1 MVTQREYYQYVWN
14 NIRERRV
21 RSWLTVLGIIIG
33 IAAIVSLV
41 TLSKGMNT
49 AVQDQFEKMGISS
62 IRIVPGGLHGPPTGA
77 IGFSINL
84 KEKIEDVNGVDYA
97 NPVLIDYSTIKSNR
111 EEETVMVNSYDTSL
125 SERAFVDT
133 DLKVEEGR
141 FFVPGERS
149 SIIIG
154 YDIAYDLFDKD
165 IGVKNSVL
173 INEQKFKV
181 IGILEESGTDADD
194 RVYMGREDAEAL
206 FNKKDV
212 VNVFVVQTTKG
223 INAEEVGA
231 KIEQEL
237 LKTLED
243 DQFDVFTPE
252 QLLKQI
258 GAMIGVIQL
267 VLASIASISLVVGA
281 IGIMNSMFTAVL
293 ERTQEIG
300 VMKAIGAPNKTIIV
314 FFIIEAGIMGVAGGA
329 IGTLVGTLLSYGV
342 QLGAYFAGYNLF
354 KVTIDAGM
362 IGLTLLL
369 SFVLGAAAGAMPA
382 YRAARMKPIDALR
395 YE

>member
-1 MVTQREYYQYVWN
+1 MVRQREYYQYVWN
-14 NIRERRV
+14 NIRERRI
-21 RSWLTVLGIIIG
+21 RSWLTVIGIIIG

-49 AVQDQFEKMGISS
+49 AVRDQFEKMGISS
-62 IRIVPGGLHGPPTGA
+62 IRVVPGGLHGPPTGSM
-77 IGFSINL
+77 GFSINL
-84 KEKIEDVNGVDYA
+84 KDKIESVKGVDYA
-97 NPVLIDYSTIKSNR
+97 NPVLIDYATVESNR

-133 DLKVEEGR
+133 DLQVEEGR
-141 FFVPGERS
+141 FFVPGERGS
-149 SIIIG
+149 VIIG

-165 IGVKNSVL
+165 IGVKNSVI
-173 INEQKFKV
+173 INKEKFKV
-181 IGILEESGTDADD
+181 IAILEESGTDADD
-194 RVYMGREDAEAL
+194 RIYMGREDAEAL
-206 FNKKDV
+206 FNKKDI

-231 KIEQEL
+231 KIEEEL
-237 LKTLED
+237 LKTLQDEE
-243 DQFDVFTPE
+243 FDVFTPE
-252 QLLKQI
+252 QLLRQI

-300 VMKAIGAPNKTIIV
+300 VMKAIGATRKTIV
-314 FFIIEAGIMGVAGGA
+314 LFFIIEAGIMGVAGGA
-329 IGTLVGTLLSYGV
+329 MGTIVGTLLSYGV
-342 QLGAYFAGYNLF
+342 EFAAIMMGYSLF
-354 KVTIDAGM
+354 KVTIDVSM
-362 IGLTLLL
+362 IFGVVVL
-369 SFVLGAAAGAMPA
+369 SFLLGAGAGALPA